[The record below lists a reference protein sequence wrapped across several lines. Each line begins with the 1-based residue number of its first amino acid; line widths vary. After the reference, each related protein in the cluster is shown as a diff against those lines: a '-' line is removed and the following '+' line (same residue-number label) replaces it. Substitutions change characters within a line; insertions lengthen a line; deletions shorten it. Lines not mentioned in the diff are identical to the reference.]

1 VAVHAAD
8 AHPQLDRPCE
18 LFAPSARASWGA
30 APESRASELG
40 VKVKPRVSEMESGRA
55 KKYRLFFIGYV
66 TAWFFAGVAIELV
79 GALAG

>member
-1 VAVHAAD
+1 
-8 AHPQLDRPCE
+8 
-18 LFAPSARASWGA
+18 
-30 APESRASELG
+30 
-40 VKVKPRVSEMESGRA
+40 MESGRA